1 MFKGIINK
9 WNIFV
14 LFSIYLLISLPVGFA
29 FQCEEFKSEEIGGI
43 PIIEYCKKPSKKIKE
58 NEGENVFFIY
68 VYVADEDF
76 ININYYNTF
85 RNGIFRNGID
95 AGCDTIVNL
104 QKEIGANLDREN
116 KRLTFFGNGA
126 FALKC
131 LGENLEIKPADI
143 GSNLRIQGH
152 KNCDAFVVDRADTER
167 FIDYISFQDSDKPIE
182 KDIDEINKSLNYISS
197 MNNALIGGSAVFLL
211 SCNIP
216 GAPGGGGPPTEG
228 LCRDCE
234 GNIEYPSFRIIL
246 NPTPEEIEKYKLGES
261 KKNGK
266 IIQRQLIEITR
277 EGPLKG
283 ERFVFDRLV
292 TSTPVQ
298 KSFTDKLYTLDSP
311 IKNEIGTRTYHFH
324 PSTGEGSMSAIVIR
338 EDFRGKGLA
347 RIFNERAVAEL
358 LSLGAEKIKVRL
370 VMAIG
375 EGMEEVAN
383 PYIAKTWKNL
393 KFGPDPSPAESMA
406 ELIEMSKFDDPPVSS
421 ADIMQAKNYPDY
433 WFVYLQFKEPEPYG
447 APRGLILFVEDEEG
461 NFIKGKEFY
470 EDNFLGKTE
479 RQVKDFIKTL
489 ENEGRTLWGQIPYEA
504 KDMDFLKTEI
514 LDKIIVPR
522 CVCDLP
528 GKTAYYPGSGGD
540 ISIFKHFPDI
550 DSAVFVDIWGIYST
564 PEGIEMMIRANAV
577 MNKMEIENLEVNE
590 IGVGKFK
597 VTFRYNGKNK
607 NIIFYNKDANTFFPR
622 ELEKGYDLY
631 FEKLLIDF
639 YDMQPETKV
648 KVIKYLKKDGNY
660 AVFTR
665 WDYISYK
672 HELLPSLL
680 GLEETSRFNEINGW
694 KGHFCKKIKDMDE
707 DLLLRILKEI
717 YPDAENAYRAR
728 AGMLHNTVDK
738 NVDAFDGYLKSIESK
753 LDKFSEDGRKFIMDS
768 LKKDIID
775 GGPTPEEIVR
785 FPPSEIDRLFLE
797 TLNKFCEFQKRVGV
811 ESVCKLG
818 GCLRTKEPLTR
829 DSFRVIINGEETGN
843 LIKVTEEVIKKVNDM
858 MKSEGI
864 SGEIGIMYTGSAQFF
879 YHQKG
884 GKYVIDFEHIS
895 DVDYYLIFSE
905 DVPKSEYGHIR
916 DELLG
921 DKLKEGVET
930 LFKGRD
936 IVPTELTSGT
946 IEKIIKHEL
955 DLDFYVRGPY
965 SGVYIGSSAMMEE
978 IEKNIDKVKV
988 TSKMIAEE
996 FRDHY
1001 GRAIEFAH
1009 DGNYEKALKRLIKSV
1024 DILNDKELVSEMV
1037 DAYGE
1042 NYPDLEGVWN
1052 KYKPIVEKKFNA
1064 LEIRTKLNKIDM
1076 RIKYSD
1082 EINKE
1087 VIEILREQYIL
1098 EKVDKDK
1105 LKDVDKKLDDIL
1117 NRLRKDLPE
1126 KKDRAALENVI
1137 RYNIKRFIDY
1147 MKKYPKIKDYIEVTA
1162 DEVAEERAKMF
1173 RMMYEKFMKQYND
1186 DYYELLKFGKN
1197 IKTEFDGAGLD
1208 IKDFPEIQK
1217 AEEKYVDAIEKNMES
1232 ADKLNKWHE
1241 SSYSKYVYRIKDKEF
1256 KKLKDIG
1263 RSKYAKYGDIPVF
1276 VLAVLSM
1283 EVGERLMRVGY
1294 AEKDIY
1300 LVKIGF
1306 AIYIGGLIP
1315 TLDIGMSFLLAI
1327 ISAIA
1332 SLALGELIKISIG
1345 AIICYL
1351 AVKLI
1356 IEFADY
1362 LICELDWS
1370 KSADIGTYSI
1380 YELFCGPTMLP
1391 IVHIELID
1399 KSGKTMCKYAG
1410 GWAGQRE
1417 IYC

>member
-1 MFKGIINK
+1 MFNRIINK

-29 FQCEEFKSEEIGGI
+29 FQCEEFKSEEIAGI
-43 PIIEYCKKPSKKIKE
+43 PIIEYCKKPSEKIKE

-85 RNGIFRNGID
+85 RNGID

-104 QKEIGANLDREN
+104 QREIGADLDPEN
-116 KRLTFFGNGA
+116 KLLTFFGNGA

-131 LGENLEIKPADI
+131 FGENLEIKPADI

-152 KNCDAFVVDRADTER
+152 KNCDAVVVDRADMER
-167 FIDYISFQDSDKPIE
+167 FIDYISFQDSDKPIG

-197 MNNALIGGSAVFLL
+197 MNDALIGGSAVFVL

-216 GAPGGGGPPTEG
+216 GAPGGEGPPTEG

-234 GNIEYPSFRIIL
+234 GNIEYPSFRVIL

-261 KKNGK
+261 KKNGE

-277 EGPLKG
+277 DGPLKG
-283 ERFVFDRLV
+283 ERFIFDRLV
-292 TSTPVQ
+292 TSTPVLE
-298 KSFTDKLYTLDSP
+298 SFTDKLYTLDSP
-311 IKNEIGTRTYHFH
+311 IENEIGVRTYHFH
-324 PSTGEGSMSAIVIR
+324 PSTGEGSMTAIVIR
-338 EDFRGKGLA
+338 EDFRDKGLA
-347 RIFNERAVAEL
+347 RIFNERAVADL
-358 LSLGAEKIKVRL
+358 LSLGAKKIKVKL

-375 EGMEEVAN
+375 DGIEEVAN

-393 KFGPDPSPAESMA
+393 KFGPDPFPAESMA
-406 ELIEMSKFDDPPVSS
+406 DLIEMSEFYDPPVSS
-421 ADIMQAKNYPDY
+421 SDIMRAKNYPDY
-433 WFVYLQFKEPEPYG
+433 WFVYLRFKEPEPFG

-479 RQVKDFIKTL
+479 RQVKNFIKTL
-489 ENEGRTLWGQIPYEA
+489 ESDDRTLWGQIPYES
-504 KDMDFLKTEI
+504 KDIDFLKTEI

-528 GKTAYYPGSGGD
+528 GKIAYYPGSGGD

-550 DSAVFVDIWGIYST
+550 DSAVFVDIWDIYST
-564 PEGIEMMIRANAV
+564 PEGIEMMIRANAL

-590 IGVGKFK
+590 IGIGKFK
-597 VTFRYNGKNK
+597 VTFRYNGRDK
-607 NIIFYNKDANTFFPR
+607 NIIFYNKDANIFFPR
-622 ELEKGYDLY
+622 ELESGYDLY

-680 GLEETSRFNEINGW
+680 GLEETSRFNEINGRR
-694 KGHFCKKIKDMDE
+694 GHFCKKIKDMDE
-707 DLLLRILKEI
+707 DLLLRILNEI

-753 LDKFSEDGRKFIMDS
+753 LNKFSEDERKFIMDS

-775 GGPTPEEIVR
+775 WGPTPKEIVR
-785 FPPSEIDRLFLE
+785 FPPSEIGRLLLE
-797 TLNKFCEFQKRVGV
+797 TLNKFCEFQERVGV

-843 LIKVTEEVIKKVNDM
+843 LIDVTEDVIKDINDM

-864 SGEIGIMYTGSAQFF
+864 SGEIGIMYTGSTQFF

-884 GKYVIDFEHIS
+884 GKYVINFDYIS

-905 DVPKSEYGHIR
+905 DVPKSKYYHIHNAVLG
-916 DELLG
+916 ELIG
-921 DKLKEGVET
+921 RFRT

-936 IVPTELTSGT
+936 IIPNELTGGT
-946 IEKIIKHEL
+946 IAKIIQNEL
-955 DLDFYVRGPY
+955 DLGFYVRGPY
-965 SGVYIGSSAMMEE
+965 SGVYIGSSTMMEE

-996 FRDHY
+996 FRNHY
-1001 GRAIEFAH
+1001 DKAIGFAH

-1037 DAYGE
+1037 DAYEE
-1042 NYPDLEGVWN
+1042 NYPDLQYVWD
-1052 KYKPIVEKKFNA
+1052 KYKPIVEKKLDA
-1064 LEIRTKLNKIDM
+1064 LEIRTELNKIGT
-1076 RIKYSD
+1076 RIRYSD
-1082 EINKE
+1082 EINEE
-1087 VIEILREQYIL
+1087 VIEILRKQYIL
-1098 EKVDKDK
+1098 EKVDKDELIK
-1105 LKDVDKKLDDIL
+1105 IDKKLDDIL
-1117 NRLRKDLPE
+1117 NRLREDLPE
-1126 KKDRAALENVI
+1126 GEDRAALEDVI
-1137 RYNIKRFIDY
+1137 KSIKSFIDY
-1147 MKKYPKIKDYIEVTA
+1147 MKKYPEIRDYDIIGVTA
-1162 DEVAEERAKMF
+1162 DEVAKERAFMF
-1173 RMMYEKFMKQYND
+1173 RMIYESFMEQYNN
-1186 DYYELLKFGKN
+1186 DYYKLSKLGKN

-1208 IKDFPEIQK
+1208 IKDFPEMQK
-1217 AEEKYVDAIEKNMES
+1217 AEDKYVDAIEKNMES

-1241 SSYSKYVYRIKDKEF
+1241 STYSKYVYRIKDKVF

-1263 RSKYAKYGDIPVF
+1263 RSKYAKYGEIPVF
-1276 VLAVLSM
+1276 VLGILSM
-1283 EVGERLMRVGY
+1283 EAGERLMRVGY
-1294 AEKDIY
+1294 AEKDMY
-1300 LVKIGF
+1300 LVKVGWIL
-1306 AIYIGGLIP
+1306 YIGGLIP
-1315 TLDIGMSFLLAI
+1315 TLAMGMSFLLAI
-1327 ISAIA
+1327 ISAIT
-1332 SLALGELIKISIG
+1332 SLALGKLITIGIG
-1345 AIICYL
+1345 AAICYL
-1351 AVKLI
+1351 TVELI
-1356 IEFADY
+1356 IWFANY
-1362 LICELDWS
+1362 LLCKLNWS
-1370 KSADIGTYSI
+1370 KSTNIGTYSI